1 MSTAFISEDRLV
13 VWSITLII
21 LAGSTILLMD
31 YETNARR
38 KRLCLALTQGF
49 WKFKPIQLDEVKI
62 RQMNWMRMQLAGVM
76 IAGTSISM
84 CVKALKVKLALIVA
98 VVLFL
103 VWSVMVSVVFWLWNP
118 SKIDES
124 NKARG
129 DASNV
134 VPGGPLGWASRLK
147 RSRNINSTD
156 ETIAVD
162 PQSSTDDEQ
171 TSDNYDN
178 RLPITCITGF
188 LGSGKTTLVKRI
200 LDNTAGIRVLVI
212 ENEIG
217 AEGID
222 HELLLQHTKK
232 EEIILMNNGC
242 VCCTVRKDLI
252 STFHKLFTDP
262 AIAEL
267 DWVVLETTGLSD
279 PAPLIQSL
287 YMDPECNA
295 YLRLDSVLTI
305 VDAKHM
311 PLHLSMVIN
320 EGGDDASAEGSERTT
335 TSSSARPVV
344 GAHGGKPEAVQ
355 QLVFADRIII
365 NKTDLLRGDT
375 NQTGDQQLESLVT
388 AVRRVNPSAE
398 ILCCEYANVPIEQVL
413 NIRAFDPSR
422 NAALLKKD
430 ASFYDNLGGN
440 DGGFIRFDEHGKIVT
455 SKRIRPSRTE
465 EIKESSSSS
474 SPVRVAVSSSSS
486 LSSSSSADVVN
497 TVSLVTYRPLDLDTF
512 NLWVAALLRTEGARI
527 YRLKGIL
534 AMHGYDRQFVAHGV
548 HMIFDGELGPMWP
561 HQSSTPSTTTD
572 KAVSTSTKDK
582 QGMTSSN
589 QRKSRLVLIGL
600 NLDLKKLQAGFAA
613 CEFQS
618 EDDLLQL

>member
-1 MSTAFISEDRLV
+1 
-13 VWSITLII
+13 
-21 LAGSTILLMD
+21 MD

-49 WKFKPIQLDEVKI
+49 WKFKPIQLDEVKV

-98 VVLFL
+98 VVLFI
-103 VWSVMVSVVFWLWNP
+103 VWSVTVSLVFWLWTP
-118 SKIDES
+118 SKVNERNAQKDLS
-124 NKARG
+124 
-129 DASNV
+129 SV
-134 VPGGPLGWASRLK
+134 GPLGWANRLK
-147 RSRNINSTD
+147 RNRNINSIDTPAAD
-156 ETIAVD
+156 S
-162 PQSSTDDEQ
+162 QSSTNCTDDKHD
-171 TSDNYDN
+171 SDNYDN
-178 RLPITCITGF
+178 RLPITCVTGF

-252 STFHKLFTDP
+252 STFHKLFADP

-311 PLHLSMVIN
+311 PLHLSMAIN
-320 EGGDDASAEGSERTT
+320 EGSDDAAADDFANASTAKGSGLASSSSSSS
-335 TSSSARPVV
+335 SSSAGPVV

-365 NKTDLLRGDT
+365 NKTDLLRGDA

-388 AVRRVNPSAE
+388 AVRRVNPTAE

-430 ASFYDNLGGN
+430 SPYYESVGGGN

-455 SKRIRPSRTE
+455 SKRVRPPRE
-465 EIKESSSSS
+465 EILTGGDAVESSSSS
-474 SPVRVAVSSSSS
+474 SPVRIAVSSSSS
-486 LSSSSSADVVN
+486 STSSTDVIN

-548 HMIFDGELGPMWP
+548 HMIFDGELGPLWP
-561 HQSSTPSTTTD
+561 QQEHEATLSINTTD
-572 KAVSTSTKDK
+572 KAMTDAVSQPTTDK
-582 QGMTSSN
+582 QQAMTSSS
-589 QRKSRLVLIGL
+589 QRKSRLVLIGV
-600 NLDLKKLQAGFAA
+600 NLDLKKLRAGFAA